1 MMSVLLTIRLK
12 TLVYGVRGTRIL
24 LGGSI
29 LELRV
34 LVAFAVQSDSCMI
47 HCHTHWT
54 SPLENPLTITP
65 PPPPEFVL
73 EAVLDKADGFF
84 FLSNNFLDCSA
95 KELGTF

>member
-1 MMSVLLTIRLK
+1 MMSMLLTLQLK
-12 TLVYGVRGTRIL
+12 TLVYRVRGARIL

-34 LVAFAVQSDSCMI
+34 LVAFAVQSDSCTI

-65 PPPPEFVL
+65 EFVL
-73 EAVLDKADGFF
+73 EAVLDKVDMVSA
-84 FLSNNFLDCSA
+84 LSVIIFWTVVPKS
-95 KELGTF
+95 